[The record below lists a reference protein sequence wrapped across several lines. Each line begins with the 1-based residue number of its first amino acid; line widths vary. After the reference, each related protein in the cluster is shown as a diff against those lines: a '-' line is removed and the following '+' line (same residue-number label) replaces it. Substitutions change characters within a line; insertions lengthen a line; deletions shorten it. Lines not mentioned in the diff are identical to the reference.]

1 MKEGGL
7 AVIYGSSQKEIALP
21 FSPSIGRNIC
31 YRFFIVYKLSRSDR
45 QRALLVLQD
54 MLKDKNVLH
63 NIAKK
68 VSFANLVEAHELVE
82 SGALPGNVVLR
93 IE

>member
-1 MKEGGL
+1 
-7 AVIYGSSQKEIALP
+7 
-21 FSPSIGRNIC
+21 
-31 YRFFIVYKLSRSDR
+31 
-45 QRALLVLQD
+45 